1 MEKIMMSRVREV
13 LRLRFIT
20 KLSIRQSAIS
30 ASVSRSTASDYC
42 KRFELC
48 AMDIE
53 SFLLL
58 DEEKQER
65 LLFAKSKPKPTST
78 TKPLPD
84 VESIH
89 QQLKLHKRGNL
100 TLMLLWEEYKLAHPD
115 GYGYTQFGEYYRRY
129 KAKLNPSMRQVHI
142 PGDKLF
148 VDYSGLTMSITDSS
162 TGEINK
168 AQVFVAVLG
177 ASGYTFVHAT
187 PSQKREDFILSHT
200 LAYEFFGGTT
210 RIVVPDNLKSAVT
223 YNNKKGILINESY
236 ADLARHYSM
245 AIEPARPYKPKD
257 KAKAEQGVLGIQRW
271 ILMKLRSRTFFDVN
285 ELNDAISLLLD
296 GYNNKI
302 VKRFD
307 KSRTQ
312 LFEELDKPYLQTLPI
327 NRYIFKEF
335 KRATVNQDY
344 HIALEKC
351 FYSVPYK
358 YLKHIVELRYSTT
371 IVEIYH
377 KNKLIAHHPRLHRRG
392 DVSTLSEH
400 MPSSHQYQ
408 NEKMNPDRLKAW
420 AKKIGED
427 ASSFVESQLNSTPHP
442 PNAYRKI
449 IAILSLEKIYS
460 KETLNL
466 AIAYASKHG
475 TLYTKSIKS
484 ILDKKLYLQEGI
496 NTSTAQQQPKSLND
510 HENLRG
516 NIYS

>member
-13 LRLRFIT
+13 LRLRFAT
-20 KLSIRQSAIS
+20 NLSIRQSAIS
-30 ASVSRSTASDYC
+30 ANVSRSTASDYC

-48 AMDIE
+48 GMDIV

-58 DEEKQER
+58 DETKQER
-65 LLFAKSKPKPTST
+65 LLFATPTPKPTST
-78 TKPLPD
+78 RPLPD
-84 VESIH
+84 VEDIH
-89 QQLKLHKRGNL
+89 RQLQLHKRDNL
-100 TLMLLWEEYKLAHPD
+100 TLMLLWEEYKLAHPN
-115 GYGYTQFGEYYRRY
+115 GYGYTQFGDYYRRY
-129 KAKLNPSMRQVHI
+129 KATLNPSMRQVHI

-148 VDYSGLTMSITDSS
+148 VDYSGLTIPIVDST
-162 TGEINK
+162 TGEITK
-168 AQVFVAVLG
+168 AQIFVAVLG

-187 PSQKREDFILSHT
+187 PSQRREDFILSHT
-200 LAYEFFGGTT
+200 LAFEFFGGTP

-223 YNNKKGILINESY
+223 YNNKQGILINESY
-236 ADLARHYSM
+236 ADLAKHYSM
-245 AIEPARPYKPKD
+245 AVEPARPYKPKD

-271 ILMKLRSRTFFDVN
+271 ILMKLRGRTFFDVN
-285 ELNDAISLLLD
+285 ELNSAISLLLD

-312 LFEELDKPYLQTLPI
+312 LFLELDKPYLQRLPA
-327 NRYIFKEF
+327 NRYTFKEF

-358 YLKHIVELRYSTT
+358 YLKHIVELRYSTA

-377 KNKLIAHHPRLHRRG
+377 KNKLIAQHPKLHRIG

-408 NEKMNPDRLKAW
+408 NEKMNPDRLRAW

-427 ASSFVESQLNSTPHP
+427 ASLFVESQLTTTPHP

-449 IAILSLEKIYS
+449 IAILSLEKLYT
-460 KETLNL
+460 KEALNL
-466 AIAYASKHG
+466 AIAYGVKHG

-484 ILDKKLYLQEGI
+484 ILDKKLYLQEPI
-496 NTSTAQQQPKSLND
+496 NTNESKQQPKSLGN